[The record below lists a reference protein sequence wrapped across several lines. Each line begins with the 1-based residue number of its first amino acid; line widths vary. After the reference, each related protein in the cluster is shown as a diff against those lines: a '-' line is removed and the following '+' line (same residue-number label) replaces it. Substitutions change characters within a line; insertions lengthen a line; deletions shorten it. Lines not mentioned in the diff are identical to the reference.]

1 MPFNTPPMNPP
12 PEGEWMRRLR
22 DGMEIW
28 LVKQH
33 EHARCVMPWAPPTPG
48 HRCGRLV
55 LDRYHGNRRLCT
67 EAWYVGGR
75 GEGLDGGLLVLPCE
89 GHLPEE
95 LSKATEERDIWIKAD
110 MATLRR
116 EMDTLLNLFHS
127 ISTRVT
133 AIDQE
138 VANRLIYLEEQ
149 VEWLSDQVDGTI
161 ARTPPPTERQPRGV
175 RLRNREG

>member
-22 DGMEIW
+22 DGMQIW
-28 LVKQH
+28 LVKQE

-55 LDRYHGNRRLCT
+55 LDRYSGDRRWGT

-75 GEGLDGGLLVLPCE
+75 GEGLDNSQLILPCE

-95 LSKATEERDIWIKAD
+95 LAKATEERDIWIKSD
-110 MATLRR
+110 IATLRR
-116 EMDTLLNLFHS
+116 EIRTITDLFNS
-127 ISTRVT
+127 ISTRLIGLEQDAT
-133 AIDQE
+133 
-138 VANRLIYLEEQ
+138 NRLIYLEEQ
-149 VEWLSDQVDGTI
+149 VDWLSDQVDGTI

-175 RLRNREG
+175 RLRNREE